1 VSDGSARGRGD
12 DELPPDPWAGLAGP
26 TRWTGADRPERPPG
40 WESHPSVTPGSS
52 TGHLP
57 PPRRTLWHH
66 PAVWVALLVVAGLL
80 LVGALLEPSPAP
92 PREPSPDAVTASVAF
107 ASTPVGR

>member
-1 VSDGSARGRGD
+1 
-12 DELPPDPWAGLAGP
+12 
-26 TRWTGADRPERPPG
+26 
-40 WESHPSVTPGSS
+40 
-52 TGHLP
+52 
-57 PPRRTLWHH
+57 
-66 PAVWVALLVVAGLL
+66 VWVALLVVAGLL